1 MPKTIKHL
9 LSTFVGMT
17 LLLSGASQADEK
29 NLPEVFQGYD
39 RSSTYEINYDDYTY
53 LLRASVLNAGRS
65 SRAIAKS
72 NKAKTGTRLR
82 ANINKLTAL
91 EGNRFLYES
100 FKKDEHKKHFRNISE
115 SLQKVPSEV
124 PLKLF
129 SKDEQLAYWLNLY
142 NATIIAEIIDE
153 YPIRKLEDFLTDSD
167 SPLNEKILTV
177 AGEKLSLNDIKYK
190 IVPEKFGY
198 KPVLIYGFYQ
208 GIIAGPNIL
217 NRAFTGET
225 VWDELDRNATN
236 FVNSNRGT
244 YADTK
249 KKIFR
254 VSSLYERD
262 KAYFPNFD
270 EDLNRHIL
278 QHLEGSLRYD
288 LENAKRVRTNI
299 SNWKIA
305 DVYGTERQFGGAI
318 ANNNAALMDSASRAE
333 QNIDRDSSGYGN
345 INLTVT
351 SSFMEQRAIN
361 FGRFS
366 PEMVTKLKTIHAEH
380 LSRSGQVSITDI
392 ASEEEEDKSD
402 EGSN

>member
-1 MPKTIKHL
+1 MKKII
-9 LSTFVGMT
+9 LSAFVAIIGF
-17 LLLSGASQADEK
+17 SSVAAADEA
-29 NLPEVFQGYD
+29 NIPEPFRGYD
-39 RSSTYEINYDDYTY
+39 RSSTYAINYDDYTY

-65 SRAIAKS
+65 SRAIAKAG
-72 NKAKTGTRLR
+72 KAKTGTRLK

-100 FKKDEHKKHFRNISE
+100 FKEDDHKHHFRNISE

-142 NATIIAEIIDE
+142 NATIIADIIDE

-167 SPLNEKILTV
+167 SPLKEKKLTV
-177 AGEKLSLNDIKYK
+177 AGVKLSLNDIKYK

-198 KPVLIYGFYQ
+198 SPVLIYGFYQ

-244 YADTK
+244 YADIK
-249 KKIFR
+249 KKTFR

-262 KAYFPNFD
+262 EVFFPNFD

-278 QHLEGSLRYD
+278 QHLEGSMRYD

-305 DVYGTERQFGGAI
+305 DVYGTERQYGGGI
-318 ANNNAALMDSASRAE
+318 SNNAAALIDSAGRQE
-333 QNIDRDSSGYGN
+333 QIDDSGGYGN

-351 SSFMEQRAIN
+351 SSFMAQRAVT

-366 PEMVTKLKTIHAEH
+366 PEMVTKLKTMHAEH
-380 LSRSGQVSITDI
+380 LSNAGKVSITDLE
-392 ASEEEEDKSD
+392 AESETED
-402 EGSN
+402 ENNGSN